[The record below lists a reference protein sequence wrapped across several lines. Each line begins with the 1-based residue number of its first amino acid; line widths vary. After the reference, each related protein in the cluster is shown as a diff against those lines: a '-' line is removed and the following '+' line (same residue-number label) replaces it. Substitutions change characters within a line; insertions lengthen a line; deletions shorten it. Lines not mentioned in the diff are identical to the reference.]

1 MVGHIDN
8 KKLIKRYI
16 TDREDIRT
24 KLDVYYGFD
33 RITREQYEELLHL
46 TA

>member
-1 MVGHIDN
+1 MAYILLKKVIEAGH
-8 KKLIKRYI
+8 Y
-16 TDREDIRT
+16 DREDIRT

>member
-1 MVGHIDN
+1 MAYILL
-8 KKLIKRYI
+8 KKVIEAGNW
-16 TDREDIRT
+16 DREDIRT

-33 RITREQYEELLHL
+33 RITREQYEELLTL

>member
-1 MVGHIDN
+1 MAYILL
-8 KKLIKRYI
+8 KKVIEAGNW
-16 TDREDIRT
+16 DREDIRT

-33 RITREQYEELLHL
+33 RITRAQYEELLTL